1 MPIRMFQSSRK
12 RNANLAPYDSC
23 RLRIAILPFP
33 RGRPE
38 IAAGTRRRNGTGEI
52 SWRVIANALIELN
65 LRSGRSSS
73 PGEFHPEALTEPYV
87 TLSRHTALHSDS
99 LSLARNRRLWKERL
113 LLVAQLAHG
122 FRRAMSPSSLHVHYR
137 RFITTTG

>member
-1 MPIRMFQSSRK
+1 MQPRHAEGNMT
-12 RNANLAPYDSC
+12 ADGVHTYAYD
-23 RLRIAILPFP
+23 A
-33 RGRPE
+33 
-38 IAAGTRRRNGTGEI
+38 
-52 SWRVIANALIELN
+52 
-65 LRSGRSSS
+65 SGRSSS